1 MIETERLIIRP
12 LTYEQLI
19 KYTKADNSLEEELK
33 LEKSPRSIS
42 PELREALEDSI
53 IPLVGNSSKN
63 YLYSTLWTI
72 ILKEENRMVGDLCFK
87 GEPNIDGEIEIGYG
101 TYFEFRRKG
110 YMTEAVGEML
120 RWAKM
125 QPQVLKVL
133 ASTEK
138 NNISSQ
144 RVLRNNGFSLMS
156 EADGIIYW
164 EIWVNKKSLPS
175 I

>member
-1 MIETERLIIRP
+1 MIETERLILRP
-12 LTYEQLI
+12 LTYEQLV
-19 KYTKADNSLEEELK
+19 KYTKTDNSLEEELK

-53 IPLVGNSSKN
+53 IPLVGDSDKN
-63 YLYSTLWTI
+63 YLYATLWTL
-72 ILKEENRMVGDLCFK
+72 ILKEEKRMVGDLCFK

-120 RWAKM
+120 KWAKN
-125 QPQVLKVL
+125 QPKVLRIL
-133 ASTEK
+133 ASTDK

-144 RVLRNNGFSLMS
+144 RILKNNNFSQI
-156 EADGIIYW
+156 EEIDGIINW
-164 EIWVNKKSLPS
+164 EIKVK
-175 I
+175 

>member
-1 MIETERLIIRP
+1 MIETERLILQP
-12 LTYEQLI
+12 LTYEQLV

-53 IPLVGNSSKN
+53 IPLVEDSKKN
-63 YLYSTLWTI
+63 YLYATLWTL
-72 ILKEENRMVGDLCFK
+72 ILKEENKMVGDLCFK

-110 YMTEAVGEML
+110 YMTEAVSEML
-120 RWAKM
+120 KWAKS
-125 QPQVLKVL
+125 QPKVLKVL

-144 RVLRNNGFSLMS
+144 RILRNNNFSQI
-156 EADGIIYW
+156 EEVDGIMNW
-164 EIWVNKKSLPS
+164 EIKVK
-175 I
+175 

>member
-1 MIETERLIIRP
+1 MIETERLILRP
-12 LTYEQLI
+12 LTYEQLV
-19 KYTKADNSLEEELK
+19 KYSKADNSLEEEFN
-33 LEKSPRSIS
+33 LETSPRSIS

-53 IPLVGNSSKN
+53 IPLVGDSNKN

-72 ILKEENRMVGDLCFK
+72 ILKEEKRMLGDLCFK

-120 RWAKM
+120 KWAKM
-125 QPQVLKVL
+125 QPEVLKVL
-133 ASTEK
+133 ANTEK

-144 RVLRNNGFSLMS
+144 RVLRNNGFSQIS
-156 EADGIIYW
+156 EANGIIYW
-164 EIWVNKKSLPS
+164 VIKIN
-175 I
+175 